1 MTNDRKLQED
11 VLAELGWVP
20 SVTSAQIGVTA
31 KNGVV
36 TLTGTVG
43 SYAEKHAAEAAANRV
58 KGVKAV
64 AEEIEVQ
71 LPYEMKRSDADIATA
86 AVNRLAWNVYVPN
99 DAVKVKVEK
108 GWVTLSGTVEWHYV
122 KDAAEKDVGHLL
134 GVVGLSNQITIKPV
148 LDAKNITADINHALH
163 RSWFFDPKTFDVTAS
178 GGKVVLK
185 GSVHSSHE
193 RAVAGHTAW
202 GAPGVISVENDL
214 AVI

>member
-71 LPYEMKRSDADIATA
+71 LPYEMKRSDADIAA
-86 AVNRLAWNVYVPN
+86 A
-99 DAVKVKVEK
+99 
-108 GWVTLSGTVEWHYV
+108 G
-122 KDAAEKDVGHLL
+122 
-134 GVVGLSNQITIKPV
+134 
-148 LDAKNITADINHALH
+148 
-163 RSWFFDPKTFDVTAS
+163 
-178 GGKVVLK
+178 
-185 GSVHSSHE
+185 
-193 RAVAGHTAW
+193 
-202 GAPGVISVENDL
+202 
-214 AVI
+214 